1 MTDIE
6 LMRHALSLSL
16 KYKYTA
22 KPNPTVGALIY
33 DGNKIVAE
41 GAHEQYGSKHAEI
54 NCLDALAQ
62 EKSKLNLSDLTL
74 YCTLEPCNHT
84 GKTGPCTEAIIKS
97 GIKNVVI
104 GCIDPNPIVAGKG
117 IKKLTQ
123 TGINVSVGVIE
134 DEIKTSS
141 KFFFKH
147 EQKRP
152 FICIK
157 IAASKDGKSHKNY
170 QFEWITSEGS
180 RADVQELRAEFDCI
194 LTGGNTV
201 RADNPRMNAR
211 VPFNVNQ
218 PKRILFSKKNNWNRE
233 LNFFANDNFEI
244 IDAADVGELIHK
256 INQQD
261 ICSILVEAG
270 PDLVNALIKENL
282 CDELIVYE
290 AQKVLGDEYTSWFED
305 KLFLD
310 KNGFQLKSDYTIG
323 SDIKR
328 VYKKC

>member
-1 MTDIE
+1 MSE
-6 LMRHALSLSL
+6 
-16 KYKYTA
+16 
-22 KPNPTVGALIY
+22 
-33 DGNKIVAE
+33 
-41 GAHEQYGSKHAEI
+41 
-54 NCLDALAQ
+54 
-62 EKSKLNLSDLTL
+62 LTL

-117 IKKLTQ
+117 IKRLIQ
-123 TGINVSVGVIE
+123 SDINVSVGIIE
-134 DEIKTSS
+134 DEIKASS
-141 KFFFKH
+141 KFYFKH

-157 IAASKDGKSHKNY
+157 IATSKDGKSHKNN
-170 QFEWITSEGS
+170 QFEWITSEAS
-180 RADVQELRAEFDCI
+180 RADVQQLRAEFDCI

-201 RADNPRMNAR
+201 RADNPQMNAR
-211 VPFNVNQ
+211 VSFDVNQ
-218 PKRILFSKKNNWNRE
+218 PKRILFSRKNNWDKE

-244 IDAADVGELIHK
+244 INAADVGELIQK
-256 INQQD
+256 INEQD
-261 ICSILVEAG
+261 ISSVMVEAG
-270 PDLVNALIKENL
+270 PDLVNALVEKNL